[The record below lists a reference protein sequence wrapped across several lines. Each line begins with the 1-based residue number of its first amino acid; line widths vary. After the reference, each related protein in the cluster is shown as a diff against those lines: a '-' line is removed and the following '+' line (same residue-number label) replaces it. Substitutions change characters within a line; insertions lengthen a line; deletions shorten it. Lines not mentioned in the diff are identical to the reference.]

1 MAQKNNKRFLGMK
14 PEVTEIFDELDAYLE
29 FCKNNM
35 LRYDERDIYNSDQWK
50 KFDKERRI
58 AARQQ

>member
-1 MAQKNNKRFLGMK
+1 MAQKNYKRFFGMK
-14 PEVTEIFDELDAYLE
+14 PEVTEIFNELDAYLE

-35 LRYDERDIYNSDQWK
+35 LRYDERDVYKSDQWK

-58 AARQQ
+58 AARQK

>member
-1 MAQKNNKRFLGMK
+1 MAQKNYKRFFGMK
-14 PEVTEIFDELDAYLE
+14 PEVTEIFNELDAYLE

-35 LRYDERDIYNSDQWK
+35 LRYDERDIYKSDQWK

-58 AARQQ
+58 AARQK

>member
-35 LRYDERDIYNSDQWK
+35 LRYDERDIYKSDQWK

>member
-1 MAQKNNKRFLGMK
+1 MK

-35 LRYDERDIYNSDQWK
+35 LRYDERDIYKSDQWK